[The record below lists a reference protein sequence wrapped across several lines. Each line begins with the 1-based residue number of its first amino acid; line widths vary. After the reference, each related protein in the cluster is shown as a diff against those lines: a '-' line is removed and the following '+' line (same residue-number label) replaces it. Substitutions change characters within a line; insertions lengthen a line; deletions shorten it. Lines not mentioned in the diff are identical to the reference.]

1 MGQKGLSFEEKRT
14 RALEYFYE
22 TRDFFQLKDLEKA
35 LPKSKGITSMTVK
48 EVIQSLVDD
57 RLVCAEKIG
66 TCNYFWAFP
75 SAALHSRTAV
85 RERLQGELAGLKQKS
100 FTLTEQIEQER
111 ASRPES
117 AERREAME
125 KHASLRKALQKI
137 YEELAEYKENDPV
150 AFQARIRQVQEM
162 RTGINTWTDNLFSL
176 EDWCVKNMG
185 VDRSAFK
192 DMFGLS
198 ENIDYV

>member
-22 TRDFFQLKDLEKA
+22 TRDFFQLKDLEKS

-75 SAALHSRTAV
+75 SAALHSRTTV
-85 RERLQGELAGLKQKS
+85 RERLETELAALKQKS
-100 FTLTEQIEQER
+100 LALSQQIQQER
-111 ASRPES
+111 ESRPES
-117 AERREAME
+117 AERMEAME
-125 KHASLRKALQKI
+125 KHTRLSKALQMVRG
-137 YEELAEYKENDPV
+137 ELVEYKENDPV
-150 AFQARIRQVQEM
+150 AFQARIQQVQEM
-162 RTGINTWTDNLFSL
+162 RMGINAWTDNLFSL
-176 EDWCVKNMG
+176 EDWCVKNIG

-192 DMFGLS
+192 EMFGLS
-198 ENIDYV
+198 ESIDYI

>member
-1 MGQKGLSFEEKRT
+1 MGQKGLSFEEKRS

-35 LPKSKGITSMTVK
+35 LPKCKGITAMTVK

-75 SAALHSRTAV
+75 SAAFHSRNQTKSKL
-85 RERLQGELAGLKQKS
+85 ETELNSLRLKAQ
-100 FTLTEQIEQER
+100 TLSQQIEQEQKG
-111 ASRPES
+111 RPES
-117 AERREAME
+117 TERTEALQ
-125 KHASLRKALQKI
+125 KHIQLKKALQQVHA
-137 YEELAEYKENDPV
+137 ELAEYKENDPV
-150 AFQARIRQVQEM
+150 AFQAKMKQVQEM
-162 RTGINTWTDNLFSL
+162 KSAINTWTDNLFSL

-185 VDRSAFK
+185 VERSAFK
-192 DMFGLS
+192 EMFGLS

>member
-14 RALEYFYE
+14 RALEYFYDA
-22 TRDFFQLKDLEKA
+22 RDFFQLKDLEKA
-35 LPKSKGITSMTVK
+35 LPKSKGITSMSVK

-75 SAALHSRTAV
+75 STALLHRTSKRDKLEA
-85 RERLQGELAGLKQKS
+85 ERATQRQKAQ
-100 FTLTEQIEQER
+100 TLEAQIEEER
-111 ASRPES
+111 QIRPDS
-117 AERREAME
+117 SERTQ
-125 KHASLRKALQKI
+125 ALQTYQQLRANLQKVKS
-137 YEELAEYKENDPV
+137 ELVEYKENDPV
-150 AFQARIRQVQEM
+150 AFQAKVNQLQEM
-162 RTGINTWTDNLFSL
+162 KTAINTWTDNLFSL

-185 VDRSAFK
+185 VERSAFK
-192 DMFGLS
+192 DMFSLS